1 MNRIGRILLGL
12 AVIAL
17 IAGPAFADGISFTTG
32 APNGAMAVASR
43 PDTGGQLEIEAADDF
58 LLSTQ
63 ASLTGATFTGLVP
76 TGANILQVVVE
87 IYRVFPNDSNVLVDG
102 KVPTRMNSPSDVAF
116 DSRSSGSGLTFTTT
130 TLNSSFTAANSV
142 LNGIHPKPNQT
153 TLGEGPVTGQ
163 EVQFA
168 VQFTNPLN
176 LPADHFFFVPQV
188 QLSNGDFFW
197 LSAAR
202 PNVIDPFSPDLQA
215 WVRNGDLD
223 PDWLRVGTDIVGGDP
238 APTFNM
244 SFSVQTAPEPAT
256 ALLLMMGIAGVAGL
270 SKKNKRA

>member
-1 MNRIGRILLGL
+1 
-12 AVIAL
+12 
-17 IAGPAFADGISFTTG
+17 
-32 APNGAMAVASR
+32 MAVASR

-76 TGANILQVVVE
+76 TGANIMQVVVE
-87 IYRVFPNDSNVLVDG
+87 IYRVFPNDSNVVVDG

-116 DSRSSGSGLTFTTT
+116 DSRSSGSSLTFTTT

-168 VQFTNPLN
+168 VQFTNALN
-176 LPADHFFFVPQV
+176 LPADHYFFVPRCNCPMGIF
-188 QLSNGDFFW
+188 LAFSC
-197 LSAAR
+197 AAR
-202 PNVIDPFSPDLQA
+202 
-215 WVRNGDLD
+215 
-223 PDWLRVGTDIVGGDP
+223 
-238 APTFNM
+238 
-244 SFSVQTAPEPAT
+244 
-256 ALLLMMGIAGVAGL
+256 
-270 SKKNKRA
+270 